1 MGQYAAQQDLAPGM
15 WHQSPPACSL
25 HCTAFW
31 REWKPP
37 LMYVASGPGSR
48 AFLCLTQ
55 GPPSEGYYSPPPHT
69 HLYSN
74 KPLRIESL
82 QIARSWLVRTFLNPE
97 DCLGDARS
105 GCRGEKSHH
114 TSLRPVFVVPA
125 ARERMIIPP
134 YGTRCSEEAAIG
146 PVDRGLAWGACGA
159 ATTYPRD
166 KFLWAIISL

>member
-55 GPPSEGYYSPPPHT
+55 GPPSEGYYSPPPPPTHT
-69 HLYSN
+69 
-74 KPLRIESL
+74 PLLQQASENRITANSKKL
-82 QIARSWLVRTFLNPE
+82 IGTDLP
-97 DCLGDARS
+97 
-105 GCRGEKSHH
+105 KS
-114 TSLRPVFVVPA
+114 
-125 ARERMIIPP
+125 
-134 YGTRCSEEAAIG
+134 
-146 PVDRGLAWGACGA
+146 RGLPGRCQVRMPGRKVSSHFPEACICG
-159 ATTYPRD
+159 TSSQGKNDHPS
-166 KFLWAIISL
+166 LWYKVLWRGCYRASG